1 MTLFELTKELINI
14 PSVSGEEQKVADFLS
29 AYLRNQGFGICE
41 QTISGNRRN
50 ILATAVQ
57 NPKVLFCTH
66 MDTVPPFFSA
76 SEDENFIYGR
86 GACDTKGIIAAM
98 IFACQG
104 LTETGTTEAGLLFV
118 VGEETDSVG
127 AKTANS
133 LNVHSDYIIVGEPT
147 ENKLGTGHKGIV
159 ALRLSSQGKSAHSA
173 YPDQG
178 ESAIERLLDAL
189 QEIRAINFGEAELG
203 QSTLNIGTIT
213 GGSAH
218 NVIPHSA
225 SAEISVR
232 NVTSSNTILKKI
244 NETIDDSITI
254 EILTRS
260 EPQKIHTIP
269 EFEQTVVAFGTDIPH
284 LKTFGKPLLIGP
296 GSILVA
302 HTPDE
307 RIEKRQL
314 TEAVR
319 IYLALAQKLL
329 EQ

>member
-14 PSVSGEEQKVADFLS
+14 PSVSGDEQEVADFL
-29 AYLRNQGFGICE
+29 ADYLKNQRFEICE
-41 QTISGNRRN
+41 QKVTGNRCN
-50 ILATAVQ
+50 ILATGGQ
-57 NPKVLFCTH
+57 SPGVLLCTH

-76 SEDENFIYGR
+76 SEDQNFIYGR

-98 IFACQG
+98 IFSCQN
-104 LTETGTTEAGLLFV
+104 LKESGTSEAGLLFV
-118 VGEETDSVG
+118 VGEETDSIG

-133 LNVHSDYIIVGEPT
+133 LNVQSDYIIVGEPT
-147 ENKLGTGHKGIV
+147 ENKLAIGHKGIV
-159 ALRLSSQGKSAHSA
+159 ALRLTAQGKSAHSA

-178 ESAIERLLDAL
+178 ESAIVRLLDAL
-189 QEIRAINFGEAELG
+189 QEIRAINFGESELG

-244 NETIDDSITI
+244 NETIGDSITI
-254 EILTRS
+254 EVLTRS
-260 EPQKIHTIP
+260 EPQKMHTIP

-314 TEAVR
+314 AEAVR
-319 IYLALAQKLL
+319 IYQDLAQKLL
-329 EQ
+329 TK